1 MTSKRINFTFC
12 LTPYQ
17 ILFQCISCRALYP
30 LLDALM
36 MTVTIPLR
44 ELLKPQRAP
53 KLSAVFV
60 VVGPA
65 VAFADLG
72 VRRVE

>member
-1 MTSKRINFTFC
+1 MTSNRINFAFC

-17 ILFQCISCRALYP
+17 ILFQCISCCALYP

-53 KLSAVFV
+53 KLSTVLA

-72 VRRVE
+72 TRRVE